1 MPKVDKTVERVYLS
15 PINEARYKRAYLFV
29 NEQQKPYW
37 WIRIDLPGSKQIVR
51 STGVRYYD
59 NSPEHDKEAI
69 GSAWQ
74 IYAEIDNRIEQDLA
88 PKVTTINSAV
98 REYMADAKEGY
109 KLNEQLAAPAEKSIF
124 GAYWTRQNYLAYTN
138 WYDKVILPF
147 FKTSEFL
154 SKPITDITQRD
165 ITKWMA
171 WRTKKFPDY
180 SPSTLAKID
189 TALRAIFEFALE
201 VKGERFFPP
210 KIKSPKQNLV
220 ERRRPAIDDEKF
232 YKLQDHLRKQFQEE
246 LALPLKEVPFKAEQR
261 FLFYCWIETL
271 EHTGIRPWTT
281 KALALKMSD
290 IERRKSPSG
299 EIQLFVR
306 RNEKGHTYTAP
317 ATRYWIH
324 TLKRLDVFYAARG
337 LIKREFLL
345 CHTRDN
351 PAMGVKKGDAIASFK
366 TAWKTAIRDLG
377 FNDSS
382 LPKNQRFT
390 PYTIR
395 HRVITRLLVDNPNL
409 SPVEIAANVGSSLEM
424 VSKIYYEHKAMRNY
438 EKLQENTV
446 DYFSVVDTFSKSGGW
461 KGVIDRDSE
470 EHVRLYRE
478 NPKLVGGVKPNGA

>member
-171 WRTKKFPDY
+171 WRTKKFPNY

-201 VKGERFFPP
+201 VKGERFVPP
-210 KIKSPKQNLV
+210 RIKSPKQNLV
-220 ERRRPAIDDEKF
+220 ERRRPAIDDDKF
-232 YKLQDHLRKQFQEE
+232 YKLQEHLRQQFQKEI
-246 LALPLKEVPFKAEQR
+246 ALPLKDVPLKAEQR

-281 KALALKMSD
+281 KALAMRMSD
-290 IERRKSPSG
+290 IEKGKSSSG
-299 EIQLFVR
+299 EVQLFVR
-306 RNEKGHTYTAP
+306 RREKGHTYTAP

-324 TLKRLDVFYAARG
+324 TLNRLDAFYAARG
-337 LIKREFLL
+337 LKTREFLL

-351 PAMGVKKGDAIASFK
+351 LAMGVKKGDAIASFK
-366 TAWKTAIRDLG
+366 TAWNTAIRDLG
-377 FNDSS
+377 FNDSH

-446 DYFSVVDTFSKSGGW
+446 DYLSVVDTFSKSGGW
-461 KGVIDRDSE
+461 KGAIDRDSE
-470 EHVRLYRE
+470 EHISLYRE
-478 NPKLVGGVKPNGA
+478 NPKLVGGVKPSGI